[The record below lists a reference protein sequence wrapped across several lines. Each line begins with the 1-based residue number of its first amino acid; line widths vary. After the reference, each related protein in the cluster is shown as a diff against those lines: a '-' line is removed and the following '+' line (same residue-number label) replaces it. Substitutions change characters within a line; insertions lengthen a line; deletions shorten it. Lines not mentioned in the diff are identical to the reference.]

1 MVYVDDEL
9 YSMEKRPYLLEHL
22 SEPLLLSKGDHEGDI
37 HATDRGRDSALNSS
51 DDERKEGD
59 NETRPLVNDT
69 DEESGKV
76 KLKLKRVTPK
86 KSPELRATPSSEE
99 CGFFFDDCRD
109 RGDKGDASTSDVITE
124 YVDHKIAIK
133 MASKISSNVHKISK
147 KLWKYEDGVES
158 KTDKNEGEKND
169 EENDK
174 KEKDGILIEEEEVE
188 DQDAID
194 KREEEE
200 DFVINE
206 ILKKMTPDTTSDDEN
221 FTYDNH
227 SQKIAIKSS
236 GTEPLN
242 ESKKK
247 SIFWSSSLKT
257 NGHHMRNG
265 DDSSIGFR
273 CVSNF
278 SSLFWAITFSSMFVY
293 GELEREKKEEHSRNR
308 TFSLISHGFRS
319 YYNPDITCLY
329 SGSPLKL
336 DYFGK
341 SKHVHYLVSK
351 ILIPGSNL
359 LRSNDLD
366 QLVPGTKRHSGG
378 TNLPRSIL
386 DLSKLL
392 PGINFFDTR

>member
-22 SEPLLLSKGDHEGDI
+22 SEPLLLSKGDHKGDI
-37 HATDRGRDSALNSS
+37 HATDRGRDSALSSS

-86 KSPELRATPSSEE
+86 KSPELRTTPSSEE

-124 YVDHKIAIK
+124 YVDHKIAR
-133 MASKISSNVHKISK
+133 KISSNVNKISK
-147 KLWKYEDGVES
+147 KLWKYEDGVEP
-158 KTDKNEGEKND
+158 KTDKKEGGKND

-174 KEKDGILIEEEEVE
+174 KQKDGILIEEEEVE

-206 ILKKMTPDTTSDDEN
+206 ILKKMTPDTISDDEN

-227 SQKIAIKSS
+227 SQKIVIKSS

-257 NGHHMRNG
+257 NGHHKGNG

-293 GELEREKKEEHSRNR
+293 GELEREKKEEHTRNR
-308 TFSLISHGFRS
+308 TFSLISHGFRR
-319 YYNPDITCLY
+319 YYTPYITCLY
-329 SGSPLKL
+329 SGSPLNL
-336 DYFGK
+336 DCF
-341 SKHVHYLVSK
+341 
-351 ILIPGSNL
+351 
-359 LRSNDLD
+359 
-366 QLVPGTKRHSGG
+366 
-378 TNLPRSIL
+378 
-386 DLSKLL
+386 
-392 PGINFFDTR
+392 